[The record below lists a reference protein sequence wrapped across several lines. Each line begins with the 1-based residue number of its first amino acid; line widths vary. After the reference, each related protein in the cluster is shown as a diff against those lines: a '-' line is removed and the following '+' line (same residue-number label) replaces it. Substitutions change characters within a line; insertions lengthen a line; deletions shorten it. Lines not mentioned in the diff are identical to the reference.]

1 MKVYF
6 YHTQDLNMIQKKWKE
21 GRFPGHFLYGA
32 THLPKEGVDVV
43 MHKHKAI
50 ESRFKLMMYV
60 AWSVLTCREHFDAIY
75 ATHWDG
81 LELIIFMRALHLYPH
96 PIIIWHHQPIT
107 EADSKFREM
116 MARLFYKGIDHMFFF
131 SEKLKEVSLKSPK
144 ANEERMQVCPWGA
157 DLENYD
163 RLKMEYP
170 VEEHVGFVSTG
181 KEKRDM
187 PTLIRAFSATGQ
199 ELNIYIAYNACGDN
213 YVEILNDLRPS
224 ANVHINFIKGLIP
237 NELAQKVWAAKCVVI
252 CCQETNY
259 TVGLTTLVEA
269 LALGLP
275 VISTRNDTFPFDIEK
290 EGVGIAVPYY
300 DSVAWEKAIR
310 FIVSNPEEAE
320 EMGRRARQLAES
332 SFNLDICTHEVAEA
346 IKKFDKHKK
355 EDSLPAPLERGE
367 QNAVKEQKETQA
379 VPKVPVVPE
388 HKTVQEPT
396 IFDQPV
402 EPQEP
407 EPAPEPAAP
416 KLPEFRVSKEIEDFY
431 ADMPKTTRAAE
442 SPKPQPASDSQNNIV
457 NINTDALKGKLHVAQ
472 KQMAT
477 WGEKIKEQLP
487 EKEQV
492 ERLGK
497 NLNQWGKKQF
507 EKVKEMIN
515 KKS

>member
-81 LELIIFMRALHLYPH
+81 LELIIFLRALHLYPH

-269 LALGLP
+269 LAL
-275 VISTRNDTFPFDIEK
+275 
-290 EGVGIAVPYY
+290 
-300 DSVAWEKAIR
+300 
-310 FIVSNPEEAE
+310 
-320 EMGRRARQLAES
+320 
-332 SFNLDICTHEVAEA
+332 
-346 IKKFDKHKK
+346 
-355 EDSLPAPLERGE
+355 
-367 QNAVKEQKETQA
+367 
-379 VPKVPVVPE
+379 
-388 HKTVQEPT
+388 
-396 IFDQPV
+396 
-402 EPQEP
+402 
-407 EPAPEPAAP
+407 
-416 KLPEFRVSKEIEDFY
+416 
-431 ADMPKTTRAAE
+431 
-442 SPKPQPASDSQNNIV
+442 
-457 NINTDALKGKLHVAQ
+457 
-472 KQMAT
+472 
-477 WGEKIKEQLP
+477 
-487 EKEQV
+487 
-492 ERLGK
+492 
-497 NLNQWGKKQF
+497 
-507 EKVKEMIN
+507 
-515 KKS
+515 